1 MLACF
6 VSLPLSST
14 RLLIKSAILM
24 PGAKEGEVTVVQIE
38 SQGYNKQKVGD
49 SSRWCGVKVKR
60 RSWNLYLNRVN
71 ACTLEIG

>member
-1 MLACF
+1 MKFIIVYIVFLTL
-6 VSLPLSST
+6 LPLHLSLA

-49 SSRWCGVKVKR
+49 EIFLLFVFLLCLKV
-60 RSWNLYLNRVN
+60 S
-71 ACTLEIG
+71 